1 MLEICFFNYVFKYSH
16 PIFSISRN
24 SKMKS
29 EAISLEYEQDTE
41 KRLESEKI
49 YTSIFIEMAIQLL
62 I

>member
-1 MLEICFFNYVFKYSH
+1 
-16 PIFSISRN
+16 
-24 SKMKS
+24 MKS